1 MVRLTKDIG
10 RKREGGWEGSG
21 EFYSICSNRGN
32 WEGQEVLSSAV
43 HDQGDKVCVHLSW
56 GDRLWS

>member
-10 RKREGGWEGSG
+10 RKREGRREGPS

-32 WEGQEVLSSAV
+32 WEGQEVFSGAV
-43 HDQGDKVCVHLSW
+43 HDWRIKYACI
-56 GDRLWS
+56 